1 MKNFLWCRKIY
12 NIFLTTENRNSLSLK
27 AIFLKS
33 AVLLAVFY
41 CLIFFC
47 LIPAKVIAEGQKKEA
62 LFYKKLDSKTLQ
74 CHLCPRRCVI
84 PDGKRGYCRIRENNG
99 GILYTLSFAKPVS
112 LNALDPIEKKP
123 LFHFLPGTK
132 TFSLS
137 TAGCNL
143 NCKFCQNW
151 EISQKAPEEVEFVY
165 LEPQE
170 LIDKVKASGLNII
183 AYTYT
188 EPTIFYEY
196 MLETAKLAKA
206 GGIRNVMHSNGF
218 INPEPLQQLAQ
229 YLDAAN
235 IDLKGFSDDYYVKM
249 CAGTLAPVLASL
261 KILKQE
267 GVHLEITNLV
277 LPSYNDDAD
286 STKKMCLWIK
296 ENLGADT
303 PLHFSR
309 FWPMYKLAQLNP
321 TPIETLQRL
330 RQAALGCGLKY
341 VYIGNIGT
349 NPAENTYCPKCGKI
363 VIGRRGYF
371 IVENNIIDGK
381 CKFCAERISGVWN

>member
-1 MKNFLWCRKIY
+1 MKNFAKFTIY
-12 NIFLTTENRNSLSLK
+12 LFFLYLCLPNALSET
-27 AIFLKS
+27 
-33 AVLLAVFY
+33 
-41 CLIFFC
+41 
-47 LIPAKVIAEGQKKEA
+47 PKKEA
-62 LFYKKLDSKTLQ
+62 LFYKKLNNRAVQ
-74 CHLCPRRCVI
+74 CQLCPRFCAI
-84 PDGKRGYCRIRENNG
+84 PDGKRGYCRIRENNEG
-99 GILYTLSFAKPVS
+99 VLYTLSFAKPVS
-112 LNALDPIEKKP
+112 LNELDPIEKKP
-123 LFHFLPGTK
+123 LFHFFPGEK

-165 LEPQE
+165 LAPEE
-170 LIDKVKASGLNII
+170 LIDKVKASGLDII

-196 MLETAKLAKA
+196 MLETAKLAKSN
-206 GGIRNVMHSNGF
+206 GLKNVMHSNGF
-218 INPEPLQQLAQ
+218 MNPEPLAGLAE

-235 IDLKGFSDDYYVKM
+235 IDLKGFTDDYYMKT
-249 CAGTLAPVLASL
+249 CGGSLGPVLESL
-261 KILKQE
+261 KILRE
-267 GVHLEITNLV
+267 YGVHLEITNLV
-277 LPSYNDDAD
+277 LPAYNDDED

-321 TPIETLQRL
+321 TPVETLQRL
-330 RQAALGCGLKY
+330 RQVALDCGLRY
-341 VYIGNIGT
+341 VYIGNAGT
-349 NPAENTYCPKCGKI
+349 NPAENTYCPKCKKI
-363 VIGRRGYF
+363 IIERHGYF
-371 IVENNIIDGK
+371 IVENNITDGR